1 MPKRDLKPSEW
12 MRETRVLHVK
22 EKDQVQDWNHEQ
34 GQETGE
40 ETSAKYSVEEQPLE
54 TGETRKGL

>member
-1 MPKRDLKPSEW
+1 

-54 TGETRKGL
+54 AGETRKGL

>member
-1 MPKRDLKPSEW
+1 M
-12 MRETRVLHVK
+12 LHVK

-34 GQETGE
+34 GQQIGE
-40 ETSAKYSVEEQPLE
+40 ETPAKYSVEEQPLE